1 VRREPR
7 LVSDRAHRQGPRS
20 VYLGSETFVS
30 LVDRHEAPHAS
41 DLRQLSVDVLCTNR
55 DLPLLFS
62 RGLHTDFTLRVSAPV
77 QAVKV
82 LRGPSRPR
90 APLADGQAAWRL
102 VSHMGLN
109 YLQLVDLDEA
119 QGAAALREI
128 LATFGEM
135 GDAAVRKQIQ
145 GVRSVKA
152 RRAHRRMPVPGPIVY
167 GRGVRVEVEIDETA
181 FSGQSPFL
189 FGAVLERFLARHV
202 SINAFTEMHL
212 SSLQGGYLSGW
223 PARVGGRTIL

>member
-1 VRREPR
+1 
-7 LVSDRAHRQGPRS
+7 
-20 VYLGSETFVS
+20 ETFIS
-30 LVDRHEAPHAS
+30 LVDRHEAPHAL

-77 QAVKV
+77 QAVRV

-90 APLADGQAAWRL
+90 SPLADGQAAWRL

-109 YLQLVDLDEA
+109 YLQLVDQDKV

-128 LATFGEM
+128 LSTFGEM

-145 GVRSVKA
+145 GIRSVTA
-152 RRAHRRMPVPGPIVY
+152 APVNRRMPVP
-167 GRGVRVEVEIDETA
+167 
-181 FSGQSPFL
+181 
-189 FGAVLERFLARHV
+189 
-202 SINAFTEMHL
+202 
-212 SSLQGGYLSGW
+212 
-223 PARVGGRTIL
+223 